1 MVLTIEPAAQVEQS
15 GPLAQI
21 WQLGMAVQGK
31 HDVSAE

>member
-1 MVLTIEPAAQVEQS
+1 MVLTIEPREQAEQS
-15 GPLAQI
+15 GPLAQV